1 MLVNCAQTLALPRAG
16 FAFPLI
22 LRLGVGDRLPLE
34 IGNRIRSAAGERL
47 DVIFAVAWTGAAG
60 FPGRWAR
67 MLPLEFPRHLTRSVL
82 FCRNRGHGEHN
93 RSRNDQGEQFRGSAH
108 YSARVALIDRARWSR
123 CPPGF
128 QSALLDAVFL
138 FGPQRTGKIPRPHG
152 ACQRSLDNARRRAPY
167 LSSKS
172 PKRLGP

>member
-1 MLVNCAQTLALPRAG
+1 MLVNCAQRLALPRAG

-47 DVIFAVAWTGAAG
+47 DVIFAVARTGAAG

-82 FCRNRGHGEHN
+82 FRRNRGHGEHN

-123 CPPGF
+123 W
-128 QSALLDAVFL
+128 SARLSKRAARCSISFRASAKWQDPA
-138 FGPQRTGKIPRPHG
+138 TS
-152 ACQRSLDNARRRAPY
+152 RSLPAISR
-167 LSSKS
+167 
-172 PKRLGP
+172 